1 MELVKAAA
9 HVAHAL
15 RNLCSPCHT
24 RSHILFLDHRPG
36 TSHCWRMCTSHCIAA
51 EAQAASHAPH
61 ALRNLCSLCR
71 TRSHS
76 TPFLDHRPGTSH
88 YWRRCMCCSTM
99 WSESTQAEAVFR
111 PLRCQLESELS
122 GDSAQ
127 AHQSRACER
136 VSTVQYS
143 SAASQLRRRLHRSG
157 AQSVMTSRSGA
168 QVAERIR
175 THVLRTDSTEAI
187 CGRPQERLPS
197 TKRPRSIFGDAL
209 RTVLLQ
215 IRSRSASE

>member
-1 MELVKAAA
+1 MRRRCCRLRHQKLRMEETTAKVPAMAPKLVLTRPWTRHALRNLCSPCHTRSHSTLCLDHRPDTRRCRRSCMYHYNGASVKAAA

-24 RSHILFLDHRPG
+24 RSHSIL
-36 TSHCWRMCTSHCIAA
+36 
-51 EAQAASHAPH
+51 
-61 ALRNLCSLCR
+61 
-71 TRSHS
+71 
-76 TPFLDHRPGTSH
+76 FLDHRPGTSH

-143 SAASQLRRRLHRSG
+143 SAASQLRRRLHVE
-157 AQSVMTSRSGA
+157 A
-168 QVAERIR
+168 
-175 THVLRTDSTEAI
+175 VL
-187 CGRPQERLPS
+187 
-197 TKRPRSIFGDAL
+197 K
-209 RTVLLQ
+209 
-215 IRSRSASE
+215 AS